1 MTKMKRFLA
10 IALTLVMLF
19 SLTATMV
26 LADDISTDVE
36 NPDFNVGGD
45 PTPNPSTPS
54 TSSSI
59 KITFLHGDEFTMEA
73 KPGTTKLSDGSVQAR
88 TGKGLLNENLI
99 PESTGVDEYYAVT
112 DWAIKDGD
120 DLKIIDF
127 ETYRFEKDTEL
138 YAIVKDSWPVYTD
151 MKADRS
157 DWFYQ
162 YVRDL
167 SVAGVVDGFNA
178 GDFRPQ
184 GELTWGQALKLVML
198 ASGYE
203 VQEPTTDHW
212 ASGYLTKAKADGL
225 VAADREVDL
234 DAAIARIDV
243 AEIAAKALKLEE
255 VDIESPFADTDAM
268 AVLQL
273 YVAEIVEGNV
283 NAQGVRNFHPND
295 TITRAEIS
303 AIVWRIE
310 HYAAEA

>member
-127 ETYRFEKDTEL
+127 
-138 YAIVKDSWPVYTD
+138 
-151 MKADRS
+151 
-157 DWFYQ
+157 
-162 YVRDL
+162 
-167 SVAGVVDGFNA
+167 
-178 GDFRPQ
+178 
-184 GELTWGQALKLVML
+184 
-198 ASGYE
+198 
-203 VQEPTTDHW
+203 
-212 ASGYLTKAKADGL
+212 
-225 VAADREVDL
+225 
-234 DAAIARIDV
+234 
-243 AEIAAKALKLEE
+243 
-255 VDIESPFADTDAM
+255 
-268 AVLQL
+268 
-273 YVAEIVEGNV
+273 
-283 NAQGVRNFHPND
+283 
-295 TITRAEIS
+295 
-303 AIVWRIE
+303 
-310 HYAAEA
+310 

>member
-26 LADDISTDVE
+26 LADDINTDVE

-45 PTPNPSTPS
+45 PTPVPPTPS
-54 TSSSI
+54 TSSNI
-59 KITFLHGDEFTMEA
+59 EITFLHGDEFTMEA
-73 KPGTTKLSDGSVQAR
+73 QPGTTKLSDGSVLAR
-88 TGKGLLNENLI
+88 TGKGLFNENLI
-99 PESTGVDEYYAVT
+99 PESTGVDQYYAVT
-112 DWAIKDGD
+112 DWAIKDGEE
-120 DLKIIDF
+120 LIIIDF

-138 YAIVKDSWPVYTD
+138 YAVVKDSWPLYTD
-151 MKADRS
+151 MKTDRT

-167 SVAGVVDGFNA
+167 SIAGVVDGFNA
-178 GDFRPQ
+178 GDFRPHKD
-184 GELTWGQALKLVML
+184 LTWGQALKLVML
-198 ASGYE
+198 ATGYE
-203 VQEPTTDHW
+203 EQAPTETHW

-225 VAADREVDL
+225 VASDRVVDL
-234 DAAIARIDV
+234 DDPIARIDV
-243 AEIAAKALKLEE
+243 AEIAAKAMDLDE

-273 YVAEIVEGNV
+273 YDAGIVEGNV
-283 NAQGVRNFHPND
+283 NTAGVRNFHPDD
-295 TITRAEIS
+295 TISRAEIS

-310 HYAAEA
+310 RYAAE

>member
-26 LADDISTDVE
+26 LADDIDTDVE

-45 PTPNPSTPS
+45 PTPNPPTPS
-54 TSSSI
+54 TSSNSE
-59 KITFLHGDEFTMEA
+59 ITFLQGDEFTMEA
-73 KPGTTKLSDGSVQAR
+73 QPGTTKLSDGSVQAR

-120 DLKIIDF
+120 KLTVIDF
-127 ETYRFEKDTEL
+127 DTYRFEKDTEL
-138 YAIVKDSWPVYTD
+138 YAIVKDSWPLYTD
-151 MKADRS
+151 MKTDRT

-167 SVAGVVDGFNA
+167 SIAGVVDGFNA
-178 GDFRPQ
+178 GDFRPHKD
-184 GELTWGQALKLVML
+184 LTWGQALKLVML
-198 ASGYE
+198 ATGYE
-203 VQEPTTDHW
+203 EQAPTETHW

-225 VAADREVDL
+225 VASDRVVDL
-234 DAAIARIDV
+234 DDPIARIDV
-243 AEIAAKALKLEE
+243 AEIAAKAMDLDE

-273 YVAEIVEGNV
+273 YDAGIVEGNV
-283 NAQGVRNFHPND
+283 NTAGVRNFHPDD
-295 TITRAEIS
+295 TISRAEIS

-310 HYAAEA
+310 RYAAE

>member
-26 LADDISTDVE
+26 LADDIDTDVE

-45 PTPNPSTPS
+45 PTPNPPTPS
-54 TSSSI
+54 TSSNI
-59 KITFLHGDEFTMEA
+59 EITFLHGDEFTMEA
-73 KPGTTKLSDGSVQAR
+73 QPGTTKLSDGSVQAR

-120 DLKIIDF
+120 KLTVIDF
-127 ETYRFEKDTEL
+127 DTYRFEKDTEL
-138 YAIVKDSWPVYTD
+138 YAIVKDSWPLYTD
-151 MKADRS
+151 MKTDRT

-167 SVAGVVDGFNA
+167 SIAGVVDGFNA
-178 GDFRPQ
+178 GDFRPHKD
-184 GELTWGQALKLVML
+184 LTWGQALKLVML
-198 ASGYE
+198 ATGYE
-203 VQEPTTDHW
+203 EQAPTETHW

-225 VAADREVDL
+225 VASDRVVDL
-234 DAAIARIDV
+234 DDPIARIDV
-243 AEIAAKALKLEE
+243 AEIAAKAMDLDE

-273 YVAEIVEGNV
+273 YDAGIVEGNV
-283 NAQGVRNFHPND
+283 NTAGVRNFHPDD
-295 TITRAEIS
+295 TISRAEIS

-310 HYAAEA
+310 RYAAE

>member
-54 TSSSI
+54 TSSNI
-59 KITFLHGDEFTMEA
+59 EITFLHGDEFTMEA
-73 KPGTTKLSDGSVQAR
+73 QPGTTKLSDGSVQAR

-203 VQEPTTDHW
+203 VQEPTTDH
-212 ASGYLTKAKADGL
+212 
-225 VAADREVDL
+225 
-234 DAAIARIDV
+234 
-243 AEIAAKALKLEE
+243 
-255 VDIESPFADTDAM
+255 
-268 AVLQL
+268 
-273 YVAEIVEGNV
+273 
-283 NAQGVRNFHPND
+283 
-295 TITRAEIS
+295 
-303 AIVWRIE
+303 
-310 HYAAEA
+310 

>member
-26 LADDISTDVE
+26 LADDITTEVE
-36 NPDFNVGGD
+36 NPNFNVGGD
-45 PTPNPSTPS
+45 PTPTPSTPS
-54 TSSSI
+54 TSSNI
-59 KITFLHGDEFTMEA
+59 EITFLHGDEFTMEA
-73 KPGTTKLSDGSVQAR
+73 QPGTTKLSDGSVLAR

-120 DLKIIDF
+120 DLIIIDF

-138 YAIVKDSWPVYTD
+138 YAIVKDSWPLYTD
-151 MKADRS
+151 MKADRT

-167 SVAGVVDGFNA
+167 SIAGVVDGFTA
-178 GDFRPQ
+178 GDFRPHKD
-184 GELTWGQALKLVML
+184 LTWGQALKLVML
-198 ASGYE
+198 ATGYE
-203 VQEPTTDHW
+203 EQAPTETHW

-225 VAADREVDL
+225 VASDRVVDL
-234 DAAIARIDV
+234 DAPIARIDV
-243 AEIAAKALKLEE
+243 AEIAAKAMDLDE

-273 YVAEIVEGNV
+273 YDAGIVEGNV
-283 NAQGVRNFHPND
+283 NTAGVRNFHPDD
-295 TITRAEIS
+295 TISRAEIS
-303 AIVWRIE
+303 AIIWRIE
-310 HYAAEA
+310 RYAAE